1 MVMAKPGVAAIMV
14 AAALFFS
21 AFYNVSAQGPGPGP
35 SQGPAQAEA
44 PSGLGEGPAPSAT
57 SGCFDILLNMSDCL
71 TYVED
76 GSKTTK
82 PDKGCCPELAGLVDS
97 HPICL
102 CQLLA
107 TNTTESFGIKINLKR
122 ALNLPSVCGVPT
134 PPVST
139 CSVVGIAV
147 PPIGVPTSSED
158 SLSPG
163 SQPSGPPSTGNNGNG
178 ASSILGSATPFT
190 VGLVIAFLPTLF

>member
-1 MVMAKPGVAAIMV
+1 MVTAKPGVAAMV

-21 AFYNVSAQGPGPGP
+21 AFYNVSAQGPVP
-35 SQGPAQAEA
+35 GPAQAEA

-57 SGCFDILLNMSDCL
+57 AGCFDVLLNMSDCL

-97 HPICL
+97 NPICL

-107 TNTTESFGIKINLKR
+107 TNTTASFGIKINLKR

-139 CSVVGIAV
+139 CSVAGIDV
-147 PPIGVPTSSED
+147 PPIGAPTSTED
-158 SLSPG
+158 SATPG
-163 SQPSGPPSTGNNGNG
+163 AQPPGAPSTGNNGNG
-178 ASSILGSATPFT
+178 ASSILGSAIPFT